1 VGDTTTPH
9 NQKKEKTMTD
19 TQKIID
25 ESFSY
30 LVKTY
35 APQPVV
41 MDHGEGVYA
50 YDTDGKK
57 YIDFAAGIAVAS
69 LGHNHPAMM
78 KAIADQSKRLMA
90 VQASYTTKE
99 RGEAAKLLVE
109 SSCFDLVYF
118 SNSGTESVEAALK
131 LARKWAYDEKGEG
144 VNEIISFKNAFHG
157 RTYGSASVT
166 GKRLSQPFF
175 EPYLPGVHYADFNNI
190 ESVKALVSDKTAAI
204 IVEPVQGE
212 GGLTPADPA
221 FLMGLRKICDDHNI
235 ALIFDEVQ
243 TAFGRLGTLY
253 AYEAFKCCP
262 DCAEGKDANPDN
274 HAPVQPDIVAWA
286 KGMGGGFP
294 VGAMAAKEKF
304 GKAITVGTHGTTYG
318 GNPLACAVV
327 CAVMGEMM
335 TDGFMDNVNAMG
347 KILMDGLEDI
357 KRKSNKITEIRGKG
371 LMIGVD
377 TVFDIKDTLGG
388 LQKNGLMATQAGA
401 ATLRLTP
408 PLIINEDQIH
418 EALAIIEKTL
428 SELGD

>member
-1 VGDTTTPH
+1 
-9 NQKKEKTMTD
+9 MSD
-19 TQKIID
+19 TQKLIKD
-25 ESFSY
+25 SFGY

-35 APQPVV
+35 SPQPVI
-41 MDHGEGVYA
+41 MDHGQGVYA

-69 LGHNHPAMM
+69 LGHAHPAMM
-78 KAIADQSKRLMA
+78 KAIEEQSKRLMA

-99 RGEAAKLLVE
+99 RFEAAKLLID

-131 LARKWAYDEKGEG
+131 LARKWAYDEKGAG
-144 VNEIISFKNAFHG
+144 VNEIITFKNAFHG

-166 GKRLSQPFF
+166 GKRPVQPFF
-175 EPYLPGVHYADFNNI
+175 EPYLPGVHYATFNDI
-190 ESVKALVSDKTAAI
+190 ESVKALISDKTAAI

-221 FLMGLRKICDDHNI
+221 FLRALRKICDDHNI

-243 TAFGRLGTLY
+243 TGFGRLGTLY

-262 DCAEGKDANPDN
+262 DCVDGGDPNPAN
-274 HAPVQPDIVAWA
+274 HAPVEPDIVAWA

-304 GKAITVGTHGTTYG
+304 GKVITVGTHGTTYG

-327 CAVMGEMM
+327 CAVMKEMM
-335 TDGFMDNVNAMG
+335 ADGFMDHVNAMG
-347 KILMDGLEDI
+347 KLFMDGLEDI
-357 KRKSNKITEIRGKG
+357 KRGSNKITDIRGIG
-371 LMIGVD
+371 LMVGVD
-377 TVFDIKDTLGG
+377 TVFDIKDTLNG

-401 ATLRLTP
+401 KTLRLTP
-408 PLIINEDQIH
+408 PLIINEDEIR

-428 SELGD
+428 SELGE